1 MIVNGSHTL
10 TITTKLSILDACSGS
25 CHVSKRLLSIKLS
38 ELYFAL
44 LQSGFQSA
52 QNFISQP
59 RITCSTVSVETPEKK
74 RNMFEVKN
82 KDTKTTPA
90 ASCWCLYS

>member
-10 TITTKLSILDACSGS
+10 TITTKLSILDACSGP

-38 ELYFAL
+38 ELYFAR

-59 RITCSTVSVETPEKK
+59 RIIRSTLSVETPEKK
-74 RNMFEVKN
+74 KKYAR
-82 KDTKTTPA
+82 
-90 ASCWCLYS
+90 S